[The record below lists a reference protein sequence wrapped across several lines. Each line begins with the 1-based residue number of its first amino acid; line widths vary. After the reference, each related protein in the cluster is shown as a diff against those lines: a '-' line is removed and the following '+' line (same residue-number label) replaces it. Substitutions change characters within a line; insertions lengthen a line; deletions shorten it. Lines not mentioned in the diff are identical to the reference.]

1 MKNLITAMLLCSAF
15 AVMADVEIPVKK
27 NSVYANKDATIESIM
42 DDDGMNSIQVSKQL
56 TRAAAGNEYI
66 DFFINLPATTDL
78 TGKAIQVTILSE
90 NPENIGGFYVR
101 AWNVN
106 DSKKAVSSHYNWGK
120 ELLTKEYK
128 TFTVVPGKKSDPLLW
143 EPKGVNNQDPTQVK
157 RLSIHTG
164 SPKRNVKMSF
174 RVKSVKIVDSPYIAC
189 DQFFAPVAQF
199 SGFDK
204 NAFTAGTQAEV
215 KDGILRVY
223 GKSPAQ
229 PAKPKATMYQGINTV
244 FAAPVDLTGK
254 KVSFEYRVSGPVGG
268 IYFRGYDPS
277 GRKSCFSFVITGTKA
292 DWQKV
297 VLPMDGAAS
306 GKVRF
311 EKSYLSDLSKVA
323 SFQIIFPVG
332 QVNSEAAV
340 EIRNL
345 SIED

>member
-1 MKNLITAMLLCSAF
+1 MKNLIATVLLCSAF

-27 NSVYANKDATIESIM
+27 NAVYANKDVAIESMM
-42 DDDGMNSIQVSKQL
+42 DDDGMNSLQISKQL

-66 DFFINLPATTDL
+66 DFFINLPETMDL
-78 TGKAIQVTILSE
+78 TGKAIQLTVLSDE
-90 NPENIGGFYVR
+90 PENIGGFYVR

-106 DSKKAVSSHYNWGK
+106 DKKKAASSHYNWGK
-120 ELLTKEYK
+120 NLLSKEYQ

-143 EPKGVNNQDPTQVK
+143 EPKGVNNQEPTQV
-157 RLSIHTG
+157 RLLSIHTG

-174 RVKSVKIVDSPYIAC
+174 RVKSIKIVDSPFAAC
-189 DQFFAPVAQF
+189 DQFFAGVAQF

-204 NAFTAGTQAEV
+204 NAFTAGTKAEV
-215 KDGILRVY
+215 KDGVLRVY

-254 KVSFEYRVSGPVGG
+254 KLSFEYRVSGPVGG

-306 GKVRF
+306 GKVKF

-332 QVNSEAAV
+332 QVNTEAAV

-345 SIED
+345 NIEN